1 MASQEQLTSDDHA
14 DMNDE
19 QLETAVRSFYH
30 ETSDTLTNRRQYPT
44 EEDIERAAKVWHH
57 KDYYENAARHK
68 LETPLSLNMAEQY
81 ALVKE
86 VDHPFSERGMWT
98 VIFTVSLSAFL
109 QGFAQSSQNGANL
122 FARYWISSSSD
133 QPVNSRFAF
142 ANAAV
147 YFSAAVLGCPLAA
160 PLNTLLGRRG
170 AIIVAAFLIL
180 VSSIG
185 SACIPLPTSDNDPAR
200 DGTWA
205 LVAGIRIIGGVGMG
219 LKATSTPI
227 LAAETAV
234 GSWRGSNILMWQLW
248 VAFGIMMSFVVNIC
262 LNQINDKKLTLRLIL
277 GSPAVFALI
286 LMLVAYRCPESFRYH
301 LMPDSKNYSPEK
313 AYASLQKLRNTKL
326 QADRDLFA
334 THQGIVN
341 EIRMERDD
349 DGLSSSGSLRYV
361 TRYCNIF
368 KYRRLRNAAITT
380 GIVALSQQLSGINLM
395 AFYGGTTLVGIT
407 PGNVPDGGQIMK
419 AMVYN
424 LIFGSINFLFCLP
437 AIYYIDT
444 LGRRKILLYT
454 IPGMAIGLMAAAIF
468 FHTAFYSPGMGP
480 VPFVLAA
487 ESFPLAYRETGASF
501 AITINFLFAGL
512 LAWLQPLLVAGV
524 KFGGTLGVF
533 SGLNV
538 ISFFLIFFLVE
549 ETHGND
555 LEYLGRVFRRSKLE
569 FARQQFYKL
578 VPFSGKAGQDQDR
591 EISSQSDHGN
601 ENSSEGTRM
610 DSLNMTR
617 AVNTNTNA
625 NI

>member
-1 MASQEQLTSDDHA
+1 
-14 DMNDE
+14 MNDE

-98 VIFTVSLSAFL
+98 VIFT
-109 QGFAQSSQNGANL
+109 SSQNGANL

-133 QPVNSRFAF
+133 QPVNSRFAS

-262 LNQINDKKLTLRLIL
+262 LNQIKDKKLTLRLIL

-286 LMLVAYRCPESFRYH
+286 LI
-301 LMPDSKNYSPEK
+301 PEK

-454 IPGMAIGLMAAAIF
+454 IPGMAIGLMAAAVSYDQVTIEVVAFWIF

-625 NI
+625 SI

>member
-1 MASQEQLTSDDHA
+1 
-14 DMNDE
+14 MNDE

-30 ETSDTLTNRRQYPT
+30 ETSDTLKNCRHYPT

-86 VDHPFSERGMWT
+86 VDHPFSESGMWT
-98 VIFTVSLSAFL
+98 VVFTVSLSAFL

-180 VSSIG
+180 ASSIG
-185 SACIPLPTSDNDPAR
+185 SACIPLPTSDNDSAR

-205 LVAGIRIIGGVGMG
+205 LLAGIRIIGGVGMG

-234 GSWRGSNILMWQLW
+234 GSWRGSSILMWQLW

-286 LMLVAYRCPESFRYH
+286 LILVAYRCPESFRYH
-301 LMPDSKNYSPEK
+301 LMPDSRNYSPEK

-334 THQGIVN
+334 THQGISN
-341 EIRMERDD
+341 EIKMERDD
-349 DGLSSSGSLRYV
+349 GTV
-361 TRYCNIF
+361 VFAT
-368 KYRRLRNAAITT
+368 
-380 GIVALSQQLSGINLM
+380 QQLPLASWLYHNNSQASLTVNLM

-407 PGNVPDGGQIMK
+407 PGNVPDGGQILK

-454 IPGMAIGLMAAAIF
+454 IPGMAIALMAAAVSYDQVTIEVVAFWIF

-524 KFGGTLGVF
+524 NFGGTLGVF